1 MGAARAV
8 GEAEHS
14 RRNKRTAATAEST
27 FAPLLHCDANDAQL
41 HGRLTI
47 DDAVSVLEQHEQ
59 YLLKAQNS
67 LMADIEARIASIAA
81 YVAYDALFLSNRHR
95 HQHRQGS
102 GAFVRLQQVVG
113 KDRCRRQG
121 GHGTPT
127 FHLFLYLTSYLTPF
141 LVQAL
146 SEALAKTAPPS

>member
-27 FAPLLHCDANDAQL
+27 FAPLYCCDANDAQL

-67 LMADIEARIASIAA
+67 LMADIEARIAAIAA
-81 YVAYDALFLSNRHR
+81 YVAYDAFILLIAIGISIDKDLARSFGSSKSSEKITVDDKAATVRQLFIC
-95 HQHRQGS
+95 
-102 GAFVRLQQVVG
+102 F
-113 KDRCRRQG
+113 
-121 GHGTPT
+121 
-127 FHLFLYLTSYLTPF
+127 FI
-141 LVQAL
+141 
-146 SEALAKTAPPS
+146 